1 VCRAGCVRSLT
12 LAVVVVV
19 VVVVVTPPT
28 SSFLSCSEHGA
39 HVTNWTVG
47 GRDVLF
53 LSSKAVLDGSKAIRG
68 GIPLCFPWFGPSTHP
83 DSSLQHGF
91 ARVSNWR
98 CVDEQQDG
106 RGLTME
112 LKDSDV
118 DPALLAGYSDSKF
131 VVRYSVKILD
141 GSSLGLE
148 MVVKNVGDV
157 PLPFSLAFHSY
168 FRVAAAS
175 VEVRLNATGV
185 RFLDQLSGSEG
196 VNAGGVVEGFG
207 DREIDLVC
215 YGVTNPIDI
224 VTNEGEK
231 RAKSKGTEGGASA
244 NATTVVTIDASDGLR
259 DAVVWNP
266 HVAKSKAMA
275 DFGDEEY
282 REMVCVESA
291 RVETPVVVRAGGEWA
306 CSLRLRVFR

>member
-1 VCRAGCVRSLT
+1 M
-12 LAVVVVV
+12 
-19 VVVVVTPPT
+19 
-28 SSFLSCSEHGA
+28 
-39 HVTNWTVG
+39 
-47 GRDVLF
+47 
-53 LSSKAVLDGSKAIRG
+53 
-68 GIPLCFPWFGPSTHP
+68 
-83 DSSLQHGF
+83 
-91 ARVSNWR
+91 
-98 CVDEQQDG
+98 DEQEDG

-118 DPALLAGYSDSKF
+118 DPALLAGYSESKF

-148 MVVKNVGDV
+148 MVVRNVGTV
-157 PLPFSLAFHSY
+157 SLPPFSLAFHSY

-175 VEVRLNATGV
+175 VEVRLNSTDV

-215 YGVTNPIDI
+215 YGVTNPIEI
-224 VTNEGEK
+224 VTNDDDDDDDDD
-231 RAKSKGTEGGASA
+231 EGGASA
-244 NATTVVTIDASDGLR
+244 NATTTVVTIDASDGLR

-291 RVETPVVVRAGGEWA
+291 RIETPVVVGAGGEWA
-306 CSLRLRVFR
+306 CSLRFRV

>member
-1 VCRAGCVRSLT
+1 
-12 LAVVVVV
+12 
-19 VVVVVTPPT
+19 
-28 SSFLSCSEHGA
+28 
-39 HVTNWTVG
+39 
-47 GRDVLF
+47 
-53 LSSKAVLDGSKAIRG
+53 
-68 GIPLCFPWFGPSTHP
+68 
-83 DSSLQHGF
+83 
-91 ARVSNWR
+91 
-98 CVDEQQDG
+98 VDEQEDG

-118 DPALLAGYSDSKF
+118 DPALLAGYSESKF

-148 MVVKNVGDV
+148 MVVRNVGTV
-157 PLPFSLAFHSY
+157 SLPPFSLAFHSY

-175 VEVRLNATGV
+175 VEVRLNSTDV

-215 YGVTNPIDI
+215 YGVTNPIEI
-224 VTNEGEK
+224 VTNNDDD
-231 RAKSKGTEGGASA
+231 EGGASA
-244 NATTVVTIDASDGLR
+244 NATTTVVTIDASDGLR

-291 RVETPVVVRAGGEWA
+291 RIETPVVVGAGGEWA
-306 CSLRLRVFR
+306 CSLRFRV